1 MKDYLHLFG
10 GMGAAIVAHAI
21 YIFAFGAVMRCFAEE
36 RITYPAS
43 DGVNEVTGRVRDDG
57 VVIPESITA
66 VYVEPPPTTDAETQK
81 QLYSDLAEVPGILPI
96 YEPPPREKVT
106 VYRLELHSDA
116 NGNETAYVVGVDGV
130 SRPVVLVEPMEYK
143 LLTER
148 LDAVWQSF
156 HATAEGRR
164 KLHGK
169 IERTE
174 IDEKARQ
181 KVEVHADG
189 YRHTEA
195 MLKRERPAA
204 AKITRPAAKVEPT
217 KPRGMSDKQWE
228 MRKAFE
234 KHRMGVP
241 KTVTVE
247 HDAATGKDTILEG
260 K

>member
-10 GMGAAIVAHAI
+10 GMGAAIVALAI
-21 YIFAFGAVMRCFAEE
+21 YIFAFGAAMRCFAE
-36 RITYPAS
+36 
-43 DGVNEVTGRVRDDG
+43 
-57 VVIPESITA
+57 
-66 VYVEPPPTTDAETQK
+66 
-81 QLYSDLAEVPGILPI
+81 
-96 YEPPPREKVT
+96 EPPPREKVT

-116 NGNETAYVVGVDGV
+116 NGNEAAFVVGGDGV
-130 SRPVVLVEPMEYK
+130 ERPVVLVEPMEYK

-174 IDEKARQ
+174 IDEKAMQ

-195 MLKRERPAA
+195 MPKREKPAA
-204 AKITRPAAKVEPT
+204 AKLTRPAAKVEPT

>member
-10 GMGAAIVAHAI
+10 GMGAAIVALAI
-21 YIFAFGAVMRCFAEE
+21 YIFAFGAAMRCFADE

-43 DGVNEVTGRVRDDG
+43 DGVNQVTARVRDDG
-57 VVIPESITA
+57 VVIPESVTLA
-66 VYVEPPPTTDAETQK
+66 YV
-81 QLYSDLAEVPGILPI
+81 
-96 YEPPPREKVT
+96 EPPPREKVT

-116 NGNETAYVVGVDGV
+116 NGNEAAFVVGGDGV
-130 SRPVVLVEPMEYK
+130 ERPVVLVEPMEYK

-174 IDEKARQ
+174 IDEKAMQ
-181 KVEVHADG
+181 KVEIHADG

-195 MLKRERPAA
+195 MPKREKPAA
-204 AKITRPAAKVEPT
+204 AKLTRPAAKVEPT

-228 MRKAFE
+228 MRKAFA

-247 HDAATGKDTILEG
+247 HDAATGKDTVLEG

>member
-10 GMGAAIVAHAI
+10 GMGAAIVALAI
-21 YIFAFGAVMRCFAEE
+21 YIFAFGAAMRCFADE

-43 DGVNEVTGRVRDDG
+43 DGVNNVTARIRDDG
-57 VVIPESITA
+57 VVIPETITLA
-66 VYVEPPPTTDAETQK
+66 YV
-81 QLYSDLAEVPGILPI
+81 
-96 YEPPPREKVT
+96 EPPPREKVT

-116 NGNETAYVVGVDGV
+116 NGNEAAFVVGSDGV
-130 SRPVVLVEPMEYK
+130 ERPVVLVEPMEYK

-148 LDAVWQSF
+148 LDVVWQSF
-156 HATAEGRR
+156 HATADGRR

-174 IDEKARQ
+174 IDEKAMQ

-195 MLKRERPAA
+195 MPKRERQAA
-204 AKITRPAAKVEPT
+204 AKLTRPAAKVEPT

-247 HDAATGKDTILEG
+247 HDATTGKDIVLEG

>member
-10 GMGAAIVAHAI
+10 GMGAAIVALAI

-43 DGVNEVTGRVRDDG
+43 DGVNQVTARVRDDG
-57 VVIPESITA
+57 VVIPESVTLA
-66 VYVEPPPTTDAETQK
+66 YV
-81 QLYSDLAEVPGILPI
+81 
-96 YEPPPREKVT
+96 EPPPREKVT

-116 NGNETAYVVGVDGV
+116 SGNEAAFVVGGDGV
-130 SRPVVLVEPMEYK
+130 ERPVVLVEPMEYK

-174 IDEKARQ
+174 IDEKAMQ

-195 MLKRERPAA
+195 MPKRERQAA
-204 AKITRPAAKVEPT
+204 AKLTRPAAKVEPT

-247 HDAATGKDTILEG
+247 HDAATGKDTVLEG

>member
-10 GMGAAIVAHAI
+10 GMGAAIVALAI
-21 YIFAFGAVMRCFAEE
+21 YIFAFGAAMRCFANE

-57 VVIPESITA
+57 VVIPESVTA
-66 VYVEPPPTTDAETQK
+66 VYV
-81 QLYSDLAEVPGILPI
+81 
-96 YEPPPREKVT
+96 EPPPREKVT
-106 VYRLELHSDA
+106 VCRLELHSDA
-116 NGNETAYVVGVDGV
+116 NGNEAAFVVGGDGV
-130 SRPVVLVEPMEYK
+130 ERPVVLVEPMEYK

-174 IDEKARQ
+174 IDEKAMQ

-195 MLKRERPAA
+195 MPKRERPAA
-204 AKITRPAAKVEPT
+204 AKLTRIAVKIEKQ
-217 KPRGMSDKQWE
+217 KPKWMSDKQWE

>member
-10 GMGAAIVAHAI
+10 GMGAAIVALAI
-21 YIFAFGAVMRCFAEE
+21 YIFAFGAAMRCFAEE

-43 DGVNEVTGRVRDDG
+43 DGVNEVTARVRDDG
-57 VVIPESITA
+57 VVIPESVTLA
-66 VYVEPPPTTDAETQK
+66 YV
-81 QLYSDLAEVPGILPI
+81 
-96 YEPPPREKVT
+96 EPPPREKVT

-116 NGNETAYVVGVDGV
+116 NGNEAAFVVGGDGV
-130 SRPVVLVEPMEYK
+130 ERPVVLVHPMEYK

-156 HATAEGRR
+156 HATADGRR

-174 IDEKARQ
+174 IDEKAMQ

-195 MLKRERPAA
+195 MPKRERQAA
-204 AKITRPAAKVEPT
+204 AKLTRPAAKVEPT

-228 MRKAFE
+228 MRKAFA

-247 HDAATGKDTILEG
+247 HDAATGKDTVLEG

>member
-10 GMGAAIVAHAI
+10 GMGAAIVALAI
-21 YIFAFGAVMRCFAEE
+21 YIFAFGAAMRCFADD

-43 DGVNEVTGRVRDDG
+43 DGVNQVTARVRDDG
-57 VVIPESITA
+57 VVIPESVTLA
-66 VYVEPPPTTDAETQK
+66 YVEPPPRELVKVQ
-81 QLYSDLAEVPGILPI
+81 EVQGILPI
-96 YEPPPREKVT
+96 YEPPREKVT

-116 NGNETAYVVGVDGV
+116 NGNEAAFVVGGDGV
-130 SRPVVLVEPMEYK
+130 ERPVVLVHPMEYK

-174 IDEKARQ
+174 IDEKAMQ

-195 MLKRERPAA
+195 MLKREKPAA
-204 AKITRPAAKVEPT
+204 AKLTRLQAKIEKQ
-217 KPRGMSDKQWE
+217 KPRGMSEKQWE
-228 MRKAFE
+228 MRRAFE

>member
-10 GMGAAIVAHAI
+10 GMGAAIVALAI

-43 DGVNEVTGRVRDDG
+43 DGVNEVTARVRDDG
-57 VVIPESITA
+57 VVIPESVTLA
-66 VYVEPPPTTDAETQK
+66 YV
-81 QLYSDLAEVPGILPI
+81 
-96 YEPPPREKVT
+96 EPPPREKVT

-116 NGNETAYVVGVDGV
+116 NGNEAAFVVGGDGV

-174 IDEKARQ
+174 IDEKAMQ

-195 MLKRERPAA
+195 MPKREKPAA
-204 AKITRPAAKVEPT
+204 AKIVRKAAKVEPT

>member
-1 MKDYLHLFG
+1 MKR
-10 GMGAAIVAHAI
+10 MISAILLTSAI
-21 YIFAFGAVMRCFAEE
+21 WTVCAEE
-36 RITYPAS
+36 RIKYAAS
-43 DGVNEVTGRVRDDG
+43 DGVNEVTARVRDDG
-57 VVIPESITA
+57 VVIPESVT
-66 VYVEPPPTTDAETQK
+66 
-81 QLYSDLAEVPGILPI
+81 LADVD
-96 YEPPPREKVT
+96 PPPREKVT

-116 NGNETAYVVGVDGV
+116 NGNETAFVVGGDGV
-130 SRPVVLVEPMEYK
+130 ERPVVLVEPMEYK

-156 HATAEGRR
+156 HATPEGRR

-169 IERTE
+169 IDRTE
-174 IDEKARQ
+174 IDEKAKQ

-195 MLKRERPAA
+195 MRKRERQGA
-204 AKITRPAAKVEPT
+204 AKLTRPAAKVEPT
-217 KPRGMSDKQWE
+217 KPRGMSEKQWE

-234 KHRMGVP
+234 KYRMGAP

>member
-1 MKDYLHLFG
+1 MKR
-10 GMGAAIVAHAI
+10 MISAILLTSAI
-21 YIFAFGAVMRCFAEE
+21 WAVYAEE
-36 RITYPAS
+36 RIKYAAS
-43 DGVNEVTGRVRDDG
+43 DGVNEVTARVRDDG
-57 VVIPESITA
+57 VVIPESVTLA
-66 VYVEPPPTTDAETQK
+66 YV
-81 QLYSDLAEVPGILPI
+81 
-96 YEPPPREKVT
+96 EPPPREKVT

-116 NGNETAYVVGVDGV
+116 NGNESAFVVGGDGV
-130 SRPVVLVEPMEYK
+130 ERPVVLVEPMEYK

-148 LDAVWQSF
+148 MDAVWQSF

-174 IDEKARQ
+174 IDEKAKQ

-195 MLKRERPAA
+195 MPKRERQAA
-204 AKITRPAAKVEPT
+204 AKLTRPAAQVEPT
-217 KPRGMSDKQWE
+217 KPRGMSEKQWE

-234 KHRMGVP
+234 KHRMRAP

>member
-10 GMGAAIVAHAI
+10 GMGAAILALAI
-21 YIFAFGAVMRCFAEE
+21 YIFAFGAAMRCFADE

-43 DGVNEVTGRVRDDG
+43 DGVNQVTARVRDDG
-57 VVIPESITA
+57 VVIPESVTLA
-66 VYVEPPPTTDAETQK
+66 YV
-81 QLYSDLAEVPGILPI
+81 
-96 YEPPPREKVT
+96 EPPPREKVT

-116 NGNETAYVVGVDGV
+116 NGNEAAFVVGGDGV
-130 SRPVVLVEPMEYK
+130 ERPMVLVEPMEYK

-174 IDEKARQ
+174 IDEKAMQ

-195 MLKRERPAA
+195 MPKRERQAA
-204 AKITRPAAKVEPT
+204 AKLTRPAAKVEPT

-228 MRKAFE
+228 MRKAFA

-241 KTVTVE
+241 KTVTIE
-247 HDAATGKDTILEG
+247 HDAATGKDTVLEG

>member
-10 GMGAAIVAHAI
+10 GMGAAIVALAI
-21 YIFAFGAVMRCFAEE
+21 YIFAFGAAMRCFAEE

-43 DGVNEVTGRVRDDG
+43 DGVNQVTARVRDDG
-57 VVIPESITA
+57 VVIPESVTLA
-66 VYVEPPPTTDAETQK
+66 YV
-81 QLYSDLAEVPGILPI
+81 
-96 YEPPPREKVT
+96 EPPPREKVT

-116 NGNETAYVVGVDGV
+116 NGNETAFVVGGDGV
-130 SRPVVLVEPMEYK
+130 ERPVVLVEPMEYK

-174 IDEKARQ
+174 IDEKAMQ

-195 MLKRERPAA
+195 MPKRERQAA
-204 AKITRPAAKVEPT
+204 AKLTRPAAKVEPT

>member
-10 GMGAAIVAHAI
+10 GMGAAILALAI
-21 YIFAFGAVMRCFAEE
+21 YIFAFSACAEE

-43 DGVNEVTGRVRDDG
+43 DLIKVQEV
-57 VVIPESITA
+57 
-66 VYVEPPPTTDAETQK
+66 Q
-81 QLYSDLAEVPGILPI
+81 GILPI
-96 YEPPPREKVT
+96 YEPPREKVT
-106 VYRLELHSDA
+106 VYRLELHSDT
-116 NGNETAYVVGVDGV
+116 NGNETAYVVGADGV
-130 SRPVVLVEPMEYK
+130 ERPVVLVDPMEYK

-156 HATAEGRR
+156 HATADGRR

-174 IDEKARQ
+174 IDENALK
-181 KVEVHADG
+181 KVVVYADG

-195 MLKRERPAA
+195 MPKKRVKPAA
-204 AKITRPAAKVEPT
+204 ATLMLPAAKIEKQ
-217 KPRGMSDKQWE
+217 KPGGMSDRQWK

-234 KHRMGVP
+234 KYRMGVP

-247 HDAATGKDTILEG
+247 HDAATGKDTVLEG

>member
-36 RITYPAS
+36 SITYPAS
-43 DGVNEVTGRVRDDG
+43 DGVNQVTARVRDDG
-57 VVIPESITA
+57 VVIPESVTLA
-66 VYVEPPPTTDAETQK
+66 YV
-81 QLYSDLAEVPGILPI
+81 
-96 YEPPPREKVT
+96 EPPPREKVT

-116 NGNETAYVVGVDGV
+116 NGNEAAFVVGGDGV
-130 SRPVVLVEPMEYK
+130 ERPVVLVEPMEYK

>member
-1 MKDYLHLFG
+1 MKTTSLHFYTSTRLIIPLC
-10 GMGAAIVAHAI
+10 ALCLSASLRETRAD
-21 YIFAFGAVMRCFAEE
+21 E
-36 RITYPAS
+36 RIAYPAS
-43 DGVNEVTGRVRDDG
+43 DG
-57 VVIPESITA
+57 
-66 VYVEPPPTTDAETQK
+66 
-81 QLYSDLAEVPGILPI
+81 
-96 YEPPPREKVT
+96 EKVT
-106 VYRLELHSDA
+106 VYRLELHSDT
-116 NGNETAYVVGVDGV
+116 NGNEAAYVVGVDGV
-130 SRPVVLVEPMEYK
+130 ERPVVLVEPMEYK
-143 LLTER
+143 MLTER

-174 IDEKARQ
+174 IDEKAKQ

-189 YRHTEA
+189 YRHTET
-195 MLKRERPAA
+195 LPKRERPKATKTKLA
-204 AKITRPAAKVEPT
+204 RLQAKIEMQ
-217 KPRGMSDKQWE
+217 KPKGMSEKQWE

>member
-10 GMGAAIVAHAI
+10 GMGAAIVALAI
-21 YIFAFGAVMRCFAEE
+21 YIFAFGAVMRCFADE

-43 DGVNEVTGRVRDDG
+43 DGVNQVTARVRDDG
-57 VVIPESITA
+57 VVIPESVTLA
-66 VYVEPPPTTDAETQK
+66 YV
-81 QLYSDLAEVPGILPI
+81 
-96 YEPPPREKVT
+96 EPPPREKVT

-116 NGNETAYVVGVDGV
+116 NGNEAAFVVGGDGV
-130 SRPVVLVEPMEYK
+130 ERPVVLVEPMEYK

-174 IDEKARQ
+174 IDEKAMQ

-195 MLKRERPAA
+195 MPKRERPAA
-204 AKITRPAAKVEPT
+204 AKLTRPAAKVEPT

-228 MRKAFE
+228 MRKAFA
-234 KHRMGVP
+234 KHRLGVP

-247 HDAATGKDTILEG
+247 HDAATGKDTVLEG

>member
-1 MKDYLHLFG
+1 MKKIEFCI
-10 GMGAAIVAHAI
+10 AAFAA
-21 YIFAFGAVMRCFAEE
+21 FAFGASAETVVCPAGDGANT
-36 RITYPAS
+36 ITYEVAP
-43 DGVNEVTGRVRDDG
+43 DGT
-57 VVIPESITA
+57 IESAAMTC
-66 VYVEPPPTTDAETQK
+66 VH
-81 QLYSDLAEVPGILPI
+81 VPDKIEDVQP
-96 YEPPPREKVT
+96 EKVT
-106 VYRLELHSDA
+106 VYRLQLYQNADGSEA
-116 NGNETAYVVGVDGV
+116 AYVVGVDGV
-130 SRPVVLVEPMEYK
+130 ERPVVLVDPAEYK
-143 LLTER
+143 MLTER

-156 HATAEGRR
+156 HSTPDGRR

-174 IDEKARQ
+174 IDEKAMQ

-195 MLKRERPAA
+195 MPKREKPAA
-204 AKITRPAAKVEPT
+204 AKLTRLQAKIEKQ

-234 KHRMGVP
+234 KHRMGAA

>member
-10 GMGAAIVAHAI
+10 GMGAAIVALAI
-21 YIFAFGAVMRCFAEE
+21 YIFAFGAAMRCFAEE

-43 DGVNEVTGRVRDDG
+43 DGVNEVTSRVRDDG
-57 VVIPESITA
+57 EVIPESVTLA
-66 VYVEPPPTTDAETQK
+66 YV
-81 QLYSDLAEVPGILPI
+81 
-96 YEPPPREKVT
+96 EPPPREKVT

-116 NGNETAYVVGVDGV
+116 NGNEAAFVVGGDGV
-130 SRPVVLVEPMEYK
+130 ERPVVLVHPMEYK

-174 IDEKARQ
+174 IDEKAMQ

-195 MLKRERPAA
+195 MPKRERQAA
-204 AKITRPAAKVEPT
+204 AKLTRPAAKVEPT

>member
-1 MKDYLHLFG
+1 MKKIEFCI
-10 GMGAAIVAHAI
+10 AAFAA
-21 YIFAFGAVMRCFAEE
+21 FAFGAFAETVV
-36 RITYPAS
+36 RPAGDGANTITYEVAP
-43 DGVNEVTGRVRDDG
+43 DGT
-57 VVIPESITA
+57 IESAAMTCVHVFDKI
-66 VYVEPPPTTDAETQK
+66 EDAQ
-81 QLYSDLAEVPGILPI
+81 P
-96 YEPPPREKVT
+96 EKVT
-106 VYRLELHSDA
+106 VYRLQLYQNADGSEA
-116 NGNETAYVVGVDGV
+116 AYVVGVDGV
-130 SRPVVLVEPMEYK
+130 ERPVVLVDPAEYK

-156 HATAEGRR
+156 HATPDGRR

-174 IDEKARQ
+174 IDEAKRE

-195 MLKRERPAA
+195 MPKREKPAA
-204 AKITRPAAKVEPT
+204 AKLTRLQVKIEKQ

-228 MRKAFE
+228 MRRAFE
-234 KHRMGVP
+234 KHRMGAA

>member
-1 MKDYLHLFG
+1 MKSTRSTRSTRLNPLRTLRLCVSALTIC
-10 GMGAAIVAHAI
+10 GA
-21 YIFAFGAVMRCFAEE
+21 FAALAEE

-43 DGVNEVTGRVRDDG
+43 DGVNQVTARVRDDG
-57 VVIPESITA
+57 VVIPESVTLA
-66 VYVEPPPTTDAETQK
+66 YV
-81 QLYSDLAEVPGILPI
+81 
-96 YEPPPREKVT
+96 EPPPREKVT

-116 NGNETAYVVGVDGV
+116 NGNEAAFVVGGDGV
-130 SRPVVLVEPMEYK
+130 ERPVVLVEPMEYK

-174 IDEKARQ
+174 IDEKAMQ

-195 MLKRERPAA
+195 MPKRERPAA
-204 AKITRPAAKVEPT
+204 AKLTRPAAKVEPT

>member
-10 GMGAAIVAHAI
+10 GMGAAIVALAI

-36 RITYPAS
+36 RVTYPAS
-43 DGVNEVTGRVRDDG
+43 DGVNQVTARVRDDG
-57 VVIPESITA
+57 VVIPESVTLA
-66 VYVEPPPTTDAETQK
+66 YV
-81 QLYSDLAEVPGILPI
+81 
-96 YEPPPREKVT
+96 EPPPREKVT

-116 NGNETAYVVGVDGV
+116 NGNEAAFVVGGDGV
-130 SRPVVLVEPMEYK
+130 ERPVVLVEPMEYK

-174 IDEKARQ
+174 IDEKAMQ

-195 MLKRERPAA
+195 MPKREKPAA
-204 AKITRPAAKVEPT
+204 AKLTRPAAKAEPT

-228 MRKAFE
+228 MRKAFA

-247 HDAATGKDTILEG
+247 HDAATGKDTVLEG

>member
-10 GMGAAIVAHAI
+10 GMGAAIVALAI
-21 YIFAFGAVMRCFAEE
+21 YIFAFGAAMRCFADE

-43 DGVNEVTGRVRDDG
+43 DGVNEVTARVRDDG
-57 VVIPESITA
+57 VVIPESVTLA
-66 VYVEPPPTTDAETQK
+66 YV
-81 QLYSDLAEVPGILPI
+81 
-96 YEPPPREKVT
+96 EPPPREKVT

-116 NGNETAYVVGVDGV
+116 NGNEAAFVVGGDGV

-156 HATAEGRR
+156 HATADGRR

-174 IDEKARQ
+174 IDEKAMQ

-189 YRHTEA
+189 YRHTET
-195 MLKRERPAA
+195 MPKRERQGA
-204 AKITRPAAKVEPT
+204 AKLTRLQAKIEKQ

>member
-10 GMGAAIVAHAI
+10 GMGAAIVALAI
-21 YIFAFGAVMRCFAEE
+21 YIFAFGAAMRCFAEE

-43 DGVNEVTGRVRDDG
+43 DGVNQVTARVRDDG
-57 VVIPESITA
+57 VVIPESVTLA
-66 VYVEPPPTTDAETQK
+66 YV
-81 QLYSDLAEVPGILPI
+81 
-96 YEPPPREKVT
+96 EPPPREKVT

-116 NGNETAYVVGVDGV
+116 NGNEAAFVVGGDGEE
-130 SRPVVLVEPMEYK
+130 RPVVLVEPMVYK

-156 HATAEGRR
+156 HATPDGRR

-174 IDEKARQ
+174 IDEKAMQ

-195 MLKRERPAA
+195 MPKREKPAA
-204 AKITRPAAKVEPT
+204 AKLTRPAAKVERQ

-228 MRKAFE
+228 MRKAFA

-247 HDAATGKDTILEG
+247 HDAATGKDTVLEG

>member
-10 GMGAAIVAHAI
+10 GMGAAIVALAI
-21 YIFAFGAVMRCFAEE
+21 YIFAFGAAMRCFAEE

-43 DGVNEVTGRVRDDG
+43 DGVNEVTARVRDDG
-57 VVIPESITA
+57 VVIPESVTLA
-66 VYVEPPPTTDAETQK
+66 YV
-81 QLYSDLAEVPGILPI
+81 
-96 YEPPPREKVT
+96 EPPPREKVT

-116 NGNETAYVVGVDGV
+116 NGNEAAYVVGGDGV
-130 SRPVVLVEPMEYK
+130 ERPVVLVHPMEYK

-156 HATAEGRR
+156 HATPDGRR

-174 IDEKARQ
+174 IDEKAMQ

-195 MLKRERPAA
+195 MPKREKPAA
-204 AKITRPAAKVEPT
+204 AKLTRPAAKVEPT

-247 HDAATGKDTILEG
+247 HDAATGKDTVLEG

>member
-10 GMGAAIVAHAI
+10 GMGAAIVALAI
-21 YIFAFGAVMRCFAEE
+21 YIFAFGAAMRCFADE

-43 DGVNEVTGRVRDDG
+43 DGVNEVTARVRDDG
-57 VVIPESITA
+57 VVIPESVTLA
-66 VYVEPPPTTDAETQK
+66 YV
-81 QLYSDLAEVPGILPI
+81 
-96 YEPPPREKVT
+96 EPPPREKVA

-116 NGNETAYVVGVDGV
+116 NGNEAAFVVGGDGV
-130 SRPVVLVEPMEYK
+130 SRHVVLVEPMEYK

-174 IDEKARQ
+174 IDEKAMQ

-195 MLKRERPAA
+195 MPKREKPAA
-204 AKITRPAAKVEPT
+204 AKLTRPAAKVEPT

-247 HDAATGKDTILEG
+247 HDAATGKDTVLEG

>member
-10 GMGAAIVAHAI
+10 GMGAAILALAL

-43 DGVNEVTGRVRDDG
+43 DGVNQVTARVRDDG
-57 VVIPESITA
+57 VVIPESVTLA
-66 VYVEPPPTTDAETQK
+66 YV
-81 QLYSDLAEVPGILPI
+81 
-96 YEPPPREKVT
+96 EPPPREKVT

-116 NGNETAYVVGVDGV
+116 NGNEAAFVVGGDGV
-130 SRPVVLVEPMEYK
+130 ERPVVLVHPMEYK

-174 IDEKARQ
+174 IDEKAMQ

-195 MLKRERPAA
+195 MPKRERQAA
-204 AKITRPAAKVEPT
+204 AKITRIAAKVEPT

-228 MRKAFE
+228 MRKAFAR
-234 KHRMGVP
+234 HRMGVP

-247 HDAATGKDTILEG
+247 HDAATGKDTVLEG

>member
-10 GMGAAIVAHAI
+10 GMGAAIVALAI
-21 YIFAFGAVMRCFAEE
+21 YIFAFGAAMRCFAEE

-43 DGVNEVTGRVRDDG
+43 DGVNEVTARVRDDG
-57 VVIPESITA
+57 VVIPESVTLA
-66 VYVEPPPTTDAETQK
+66 YV
-81 QLYSDLAEVPGILPI
+81 
-96 YEPPPREKVT
+96 EPPPREKVT

-116 NGNETAYVVGVDGV
+116 NGNEAAFVVGGDGV
-130 SRPVVLVEPMEYK
+130 ERPVVLVEPMEYK

-156 HATAEGRR
+156 HATPDGRR

-174 IDEKARQ
+174 IDEKAMQ

-195 MLKRERPAA
+195 MPKREKPAA
-204 AKITRPAAKVEPT
+204 AKLTRPAAKVEPT

-247 HDAATGKDTILEG
+247 HDAATGKDTVLEG

>member
-1 MKDYLHLFG
+1 MKR
-10 GMGAAIVAHAI
+10 MISAILLASAI
-21 YIFAFGAVMRCFAEE
+21 WTVCAEE

-43 DGVNEVTGRVRDDG
+43 DGVNEVTAQVRDDG
-57 VVIPESITA
+57 VVIPESVTLA
-66 VYVEPPPTTDAETQK
+66 YV
-81 QLYSDLAEVPGILPI
+81 
-96 YEPPPREKVT
+96 EPPPREKVT

-116 NGNETAYVVGVDGV
+116 NGNEAAFVVGGDGEL
-130 SRPVVLVEPMEYK
+130 RPVVLVHPMEYK
-143 LLTER
+143 MLTER

-174 IDEKARQ
+174 IDEKAMQ

-189 YRHTEA
+189 YRHTKA
-195 MLKRERPAA
+195 MPKRERPAA
-204 AKITRPAAKVEPT
+204 AKLTRPAAKVEPT
-217 KPRGMSDKQWE
+217 KPRGMSEKQWE

-247 HDAATGKDTILEG
+247 HDATTGKDTVVEG

>member
-10 GMGAAIVAHAI
+10 GMGAAILALAI
-21 YIFAFGAVMRCFAEE
+21 YIFAFGAAMRCFAEE

-43 DGVNEVTGRVRDDG
+43 DGVNQVTARVRDDG
-57 VVIPESITA
+57 VVIPESVTLA
-66 VYVEPPPTTDAETQK
+66 YV
-81 QLYSDLAEVPGILPI
+81 
-96 YEPPPREKVT
+96 EPPPREKVT

-116 NGNETAYVVGVDGV
+116 NGNEAAFVVGGDGV
-130 SRPVVLVEPMEYK
+130 ERPVVLVEPMEYK

-174 IDEKARQ
+174 IDEKAMQ

-195 MLKRERPAA
+195 MPKREKPAA
-204 AKITRPAAKVEPT
+204 AKLTRPAAKVEPT

-228 MRKAFE
+228 MRKAFA
-234 KHRMGVP
+234 KHRLGVP

>member
-10 GMGAAIVAHAI
+10 GMGAAIVALAI
-21 YIFAFGAVMRCFAEE
+21 YIFAFGAAMRCFADE

-43 DGVNEVTGRVRDDG
+43 DGVNEVTARVRDDG
-57 VVIPESITA
+57 VVIPESVTA
-66 VYVEPPPTTDAETQK
+66 VYVEP
-81 QLYSDLAEVPGILPI
+81 L
-96 YEPPPREKVT
+96 PREKVT

-116 NGNETAYVVGVDGV
+116 NGNEAAFVVGGDGV
-130 SRPVVLVEPMEYK
+130 ERPVVLVEPMEYK

-174 IDEKARQ
+174 IDEKAMQ

-195 MLKRERPAA
+195 MPKREKPAA
-204 AKITRPAAKVEPT
+204 AKIVRKAAKVEPT
-217 KPRGMSDKQWE
+217 KPRGMSEKQWE

>member
-10 GMGAAIVAHAI
+10 GMGAAIVALAI
-21 YIFAFGAVMRCFAEE
+21 YIFAFGAAMRCFADE
-36 RITYPAS
+36 RITYPAG
-43 DGVNEVTGRVRDDG
+43 DGVNEVTARVRDDG
-57 VVIPESITA
+57 VVIPESVTLA
-66 VYVEPPPTTDAETQK
+66 YVEPPPR
-81 QLYSDLAEVPGILPI
+81 EVEVSGILPI
-96 YEPPPREKVT
+96 YEPPPPREKVT

-116 NGNETAYVVGVDGV
+116 QGNEAAYVVGGDGV

-143 LLTER
+143 MLTER

-174 IDEKARQ
+174 IDEKAMQ

-195 MLKRERPAA
+195 MPKRERPAA
-204 AKITRPAAKVEPT
+204 AKLTRLQAKIGKQ
-217 KPRGMSDKQWE
+217 KPRWMSEKQWE

>member
-10 GMGAAIVAHAI
+10 GMGAAIVALAI
-21 YIFAFGAVMRCFAEE
+21 YIFAFGAAMRCFADE

-43 DGVNEVTGRVRDDG
+43 DGVNEVTARVRDDG
-57 VVIPESITA
+57 VVIPESVTA
-66 VYVEPPPTTDAETQK
+66 VYV
-81 QLYSDLAEVPGILPI
+81 
-96 YEPPPREKVT
+96 EPPPREKVT

-116 NGNETAYVVGVDGV
+116 NGNEAAFVVGGDGV

-156 HATAEGRR
+156 HATPDGRR

-174 IDEKARQ
+174 IDEAKRE

-195 MLKRERPAA
+195 MPKRERPAA
-204 AKITRPAAKVEPT
+204 AKLTRPAAKVEPT

>member
-1 MKDYLHLFG
+1 MKSTSSTRSTRLNPLRTLRLCVSALTICGTF
-10 GMGAAIVAHAI
+10 AAL
-21 YIFAFGAVMRCFAEE
+21 AEE

-43 DGVNEVTGRVRDDG
+43 DGVNEVTARVRDDG
-57 VVIPESITA
+57 VVIPESVTA
-66 VYVEPPPTTDAETQK
+66 VYVEPPPR
-81 QLYSDLAEVPGILPI
+81 EVEVQGILPI
-96 YEPPPREKVT
+96 YEPPREKVT

-116 NGNETAYVVGVDGV
+116 NGNEAAFVVGGDGV
-130 SRPVVLVEPMEYK
+130 ERPVVLVHPMEYK

-174 IDEKARQ
+174 IDEKAMQ

-195 MLKRERPAA
+195 MPKRERQAA
-204 AKITRPAAKVEPT
+204 AKLTRPAAKVEPT

>member
-10 GMGAAIVAHAI
+10 GMGAAIVALAI

-43 DGVNEVTGRVRDDG
+43 DGVNQVTARVRDDG
-57 VVIPESITA
+57 VVIPESVTLA
-66 VYVEPPPTTDAETQK
+66 YV
-81 QLYSDLAEVPGILPI
+81 
-96 YEPPPREKVT
+96 EPPPREKVT

-116 NGNETAYVVGVDGV
+116 NGNEAAYVVGGDGV

-143 LLTER
+143 MLTER

-174 IDEKARQ
+174 IDEKAMQ

-195 MLKRERPAA
+195 MPKRERQAA
-204 AKITRPAAKVEPT
+204 AKLTRLQAKIEKQ

-247 HDAATGKDTILEG
+247 HDAATGKDTVLEG